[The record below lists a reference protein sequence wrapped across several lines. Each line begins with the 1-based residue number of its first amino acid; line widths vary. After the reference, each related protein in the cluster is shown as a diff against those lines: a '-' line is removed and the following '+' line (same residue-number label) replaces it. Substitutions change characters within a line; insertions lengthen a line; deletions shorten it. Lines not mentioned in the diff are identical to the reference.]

1 MFRSEWPLSRRE
13 GPSWLQAE
21 EQDRC
26 WTSGS
31 TPLTDIQFGGL
42 LVNAICFGTQDRID
56 SSAYQIPFGM
66 YFVIPAFIASVVWFI
81 PESPRWLAMK
91 GRHDEALSS
100 LTRLRK
106 GKFSDDEIRREFEDV
121 LEALQHERDME
132 RGEFL
137 DLFRGANLRRTLIVL
152 TVNFFLQATGQA
164 FASQYGA
171 LFIKGLGTVN
181 QFTMSMIASVIN
193 FFVSLG
199 SMFAVESLGRRK
211 LLIIGAA
218 VQAVSLLTMGGLG
231 TVSDP
236 TRGISTGIVSMLII
250 FLAGFTFGAA
260 GVTYTLSAELPN
272 ARLRDL
278 TFRTGS
284 VVNIVTK

>member
-1 MFRSEWPLSRRE
+1 
-13 GPSWLQAE
+13 
-21 EQDRC
+21 
-26 WTSGS
+26 
-31 TPLTDIQFGGL
+31 
-42 LVNAICFGTQDRID
+42 
-56 SSAYQIPFGM
+56 M